1 MDKDFLIIKI
11 KDIQKGDTLTN
22 RACGNWD
29 MKLSR
34 AKECKRAIVVRSG
47 VILNVYKIVDA
58 WESDEPAKITKTNN
72 RVRFQL
78 AECRDYILFDWR
90 YAENQNAK
98 SGFESILRNL
108 NGTSKI
114 KGVQHV
120 SL

>member
-78 AECRDYILFDWR
+78 AECRDYSYLIGSTLKTKT
-90 YAENQNAK
+90 QNP
-98 SGFESILRNL
+98 
-108 NGTSKI
+108 
-114 KGVQHV
+114 V
-120 SL
+120 SSLSLETLKELVK